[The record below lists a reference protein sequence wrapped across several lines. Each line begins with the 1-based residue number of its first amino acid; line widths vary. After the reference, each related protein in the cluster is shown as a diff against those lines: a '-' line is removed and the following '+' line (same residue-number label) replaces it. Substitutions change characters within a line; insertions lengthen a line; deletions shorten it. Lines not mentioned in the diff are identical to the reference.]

1 LASQSILLTE
11 FIGAVRVAGC
21 NSTALESRGEK
32 KGDSDPGDDERR
44 ICIHGI
50 NQPEEREKD

>member
-32 KGDSDPGDDERR
+32 KEIATQVMMKEGFAYTE
-44 ICIHGI
+44 
-50 NQPEEREKD
+50 